1 MKDSRTKGSVD
12 ARSLDL
18 PAVVG
23 PMQQSLALAAPAIQ
37 IAGRAVFSN
46 GGDVARDGAPTANL
60 AFVVSGAPPHVV
72 PAVPLKPT
80 ARVVRMD
87 PAFSP
92 PLAQR
97 LRCVDAEVVK
107 LGIVS
112 LRAESCS
119 HEPRRRKLVPAIRHI
134 FAAED
139 AEMEHLLRRELR
151 GKIQCEIA
159 AGRLRTIVDV
169 AALHRVVDD
178 DPDPFRGRPQSLR
191 QRLRTSERR
200 A

>member
-1 MKDSRTKGSVD
+1 
-12 ARSLDL
+12 
-18 PAVVG
+18 
-23 PMQQSLALAAPAIQ
+23 MQQSLALAPPTVQ

-46 GGDVARDGAPTANL
+46 GSGVARDAAPTPNL
-60 AFVVSGAPPHVV
+60 AFVVGAAPAHVV

-97 LRCVDAEVVK
+97 LRCVDAEVVE
-107 LGIVS
+107 LGIVP
-112 LRAESCS
+112 LCADFCS
-119 HEPRRRKLVPAIRHI
+119 REPRRRKLVVAIRHI

-151 GKIQCEIA
+151 GKIW
-159 AGRLRTIVDV
+159 
-169 AALHRVVDD
+169 
-178 DPDPFRGRPQSLR
+178 
-191 QRLRTSERR
+191 
-200 A
+200 